1 MQKPAISAFTAETN
15 KPAGKLNRRVVIKGK
30 SLHLVCDVW
39 TTLSYVP
46 SEFFCNIFV
55 SITVEEFVLFSNLNQ
70 KQKKKIVSPF
80 LIIFIPLCVH
90 LCHPSANR
98 YRIVN
103 YKSKKGLFVLLLLA
117 YNSCITENDKLT

>member
-15 KPAGKLNRRVVIKGK
+15 KPAGKLNRGVVIKGK

-46 SEFFCNIFV
+46 SEFFGNIFV

-70 KQKKKIVSPF
+70 KKKKNRQSIFDHLHTIVCTSLPPERKP
-80 LIIFIPLCVH
+80 IP
-90 LCHPSANR
+90 
-98 YRIVN
+98 
-103 YKSKKGLFVLLLLA
+103 
-117 YNSCITENDKLT
+117 NSEL